1 MAKAVRDSEYWRETL
16 GLASDLESGKP
27 TNTPLSLGP
36 VEVSPSIGPLQF
48 PGSPTASEHA
58 GHGRSDVAGLLNRGG
73 VQALRRGAT
82 RGH

>member
-36 VEVSPSIGPLQF
+36 VEVSPSAGPLSCS
-48 PGSPTASEHA
+48 GRAA
-58 GHGRSDVAGLLNRGG
+58 ARGHGGREHPDPAGLINRAG
-73 VQALRRGAT
+73 VQALHRGSAQA
-82 RGH
+82 H